1 MGRPIRVVRPRRH
14 RLRSADYRSRHRI
27 QYRCCC
33 CNSVDKTVTIASA
46 LSVTRDF
53 GIDRLTTPVV
63 GRCVCVC
70 MNAGREGRRGGG
82 RGSRSCYTVFSDQQ
96 SVPLALRRSAT
107 EKANR
112 STTYRGWRLCPQL
125 WLGKAKVLLF
135 WIAPDLTTRDD
146 LVWLPDNLIRTS
158 VIPFGLNLIFNFVRF
173 LFCAR
178 HPNQWR
184 PVCACSSSCPY
195 VFYCT
200 LLHSMHKILGTYF
213 INHCLDFFLDFSCS

>member
-82 RGSRSCYTVFSDQQ
+82 QRQ
-96 SVPLALRRSAT
+96 SVMLYSVQWSAERSARSAT
-107 EKANR
+107 VSDGESKSINNVSRVKAMSAAMAGQSE
-112 STTYRGWRLCPQL
+112 STI
-125 WLGKAKVLLF
+125 LF

-213 INHCLDFFLDFSCS
+213 INHCLDFF

>member
-70 MNAGREGRRGGG
+70 MNAGREGRRGGAEAVG
-82 RGSRSCYTVFSDQQ
+82 HAIQCSVISRAFRSLCDGQRRRKQIDQQ
-96 SVPLALRRSAT
+96 RIEGEGYVRS
-107 EKANR
+107 
-112 STTYRGWRLCPQL
+112 YGW
-125 WLGKAKVLLF
+125 AKRKYYIVLNS
-135 WIAPDLTTRDD
+135 A
-146 LVWLPDNLIRTS
+146 
-158 VIPFGLNLIFNFVRF
+158 
-173 LFCAR
+173 
-178 HPNQWR
+178 
-184 PVCACSSSCPY
+184 
-195 VFYCT
+195 
-200 LLHSMHKILGTYF
+200 
-213 INHCLDFFLDFSCS
+213 